1 VLPLGGD
8 GSTAIHPP
16 PIDIGPDAKE
26 NIMGALRRI
35 ALGILWL
42 LAGLGIVC
50 GVMWGLT
57 AVGVLKPLVVISGSM
72 EPKIMTGD
80 LVIDTKV
87 PASSLKVG
95 DVVSLPSELTHNLVT
110 HRIQQIVS
118 DGGDAYTITLK
129 GDANQF
135 QDALDYNVS
144 GDVWM
149 PQITVPGVGNVI
161 MRMTTPAVAVPLLVG
176 LVGLLGITWL
186 LPAPARRDRTR
197 HEQRDSNQADESVSV
212 GAEAGTSADSS
223 GRALELSGTAG
234 S

>member
-1 VLPLGGD
+1 
-8 GSTAIHPP
+8 
-16 PIDIGPDAKE
+16 
-26 NIMGALRRI
+26 MGTLRRI
-35 ALGILWL
+35 ALAILWL
-42 LAGLGIVC
+42 LAGIGIIS

-57 AVGVLKPLVVISGSM
+57 AVGIVKPLVVISGSM

-110 HRIQQIVS
+110 HRIQKIVS

-135 QDALDYNVS
+135 QDALDYNVT

-176 LVGLLGITWL
+176 LVGLMGITWL

-197 HEQRDSNQADESVSV
+197 HEQRDPESADASASV
-212 GAEAGTSADSS
+212 GAETDAPAAISARS
-223 GRALELSGTAG
+223 AELAG
-234 S
+234 SAAS